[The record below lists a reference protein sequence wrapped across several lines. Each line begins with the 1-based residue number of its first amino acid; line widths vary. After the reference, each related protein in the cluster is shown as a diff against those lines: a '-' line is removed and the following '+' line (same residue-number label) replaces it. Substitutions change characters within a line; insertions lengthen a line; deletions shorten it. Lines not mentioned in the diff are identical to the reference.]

1 MDPQQ
6 RLLLEVAW
14 EALEHAGH
22 RPDRAAPAAAPACSS
37 ASGNQ
42 RLRAARVAGR
52 SASTVYLGTGSSP
65 AVAAGRIAY
74 LLDLHG
80 PSLRVDTACSSS
92 LVAVHLRLPGAARP
106 ASATW
111 RWPAAST

>member
-14 EALEHAGH
+14 EALEDAGI
-22 RPDRAAPAAAPACSS
+22 AADSLAGSDAGVFVGIANSDYGACCSPT
-37 ASGNQ
+37 ASG
-42 RLRAARVAGR
+42 
-52 SASTVYLGTGSSP
+52 STRTRRPGNALSI
-65 AVAAGRIAY
+65 AAGRLSYVLGAQGPAIA
-74 LLDLHG
+74 
-80 PSLRVDTACSSS
+80 VDTACSSS
-92 LVAVHLRLPGAARP
+92 LVAVHLACRACAA